1 MGESLTDKYYITFVH
16 IGGLIIKKTKKIILG
31 VFIHVGA
38 LGFQDQTT
46 LWVNII
52 SRVNK
57 KGQEDEGVKLMVK
70 LLYSLSRYHQG
81 I

>member
-1 MGESLTDKYYITFVH
+1 MGELLTDKYYITFVH
-16 IGGLIIKKTKKIILG
+16 IGGLIIKITQNVILG
-31 VFIHVGA
+31 VFSCVGA
-38 LGFQDQTT
+38 LGFQAQTT
-46 LWVNII
+46 LWVNIR

-57 KGQEDEGVKLMVK
+57 RGQEDEGVKPVVR